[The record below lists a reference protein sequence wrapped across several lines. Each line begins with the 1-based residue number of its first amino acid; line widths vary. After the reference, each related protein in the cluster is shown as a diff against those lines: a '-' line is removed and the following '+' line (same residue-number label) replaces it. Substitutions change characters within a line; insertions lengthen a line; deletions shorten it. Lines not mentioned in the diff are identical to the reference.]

1 MYTIKNSSKIF
12 FYFIK
17 LIKNQI
23 IVRVVNA
30 NKITHNQSNLQ
41 KLLIFLKFIQI
52 DCFIFIK
59 YCKTNYLEL
68 FHINYLQKYFLIT
81 L

>member
-41 KLLIFLKFIQI
+41 KLLIF
-52 DCFIFIK
+52 
-59 YCKTNYLEL
+59 
-68 FHINYLQKYFLIT
+68 
-81 L
+81 